1 MTASGT
7 VICGAVPPAACME
20 ERWLFPLAA
29 MAPKIG
35 MALAFNASGQL
46 AASATP
52 KYICLRAGSAVTAGT
67 VIPVL
72 RIDKG
77 MKFEACLDA
86 ATAFKAGT
94 VAQITSDG
102 LMVDADGSTGG
113 VFQIVEL
120 DGTAA
125 GSTVRG
131 YFTA

>member
-1 MTASGT
+1 MTEGFIPADSCEYA
-7 VICGAVPPAACME
+7 IEYLPAA
-20 ERWLFPLAA
+20 A
-29 MAPKIG
+29 MTPKIG

-52 KYICLRAGSAVTAGT
+52 KYICLRGSSAVTAGT

-72 RIDKG
+72 RIDRE

-86 ATAFKAGT
+86 VTAFKAGT
-94 VAQITSDG
+94 VAQITADG
-102 LMVDADGSTGG
+102 LKVDADGSTGG

>member
-1 MTASGT
+1 MTEGFIPADSCEYA
-7 VICGAVPPAACME
+7 IEYLPAA
-20 ERWLFPLAA
+20 A
-29 MAPKIG
+29 MTPKIG

-52 KYICLRAGSAVTAGT
+52 KYICLRGGSAGT

-72 RIDKG
+72 RIDRG

-86 ATAFKAGT
+86 VTAFKAGT
-94 VAQITSDG
+94 VAQITADG
-102 LMVDADGSTGG
+102 LKVDADGSTSG

>member
-1 MTASGT
+1 MTEGFIPADSCEYA
-7 VICGAVPPAACME
+7 IEYLPAA
-20 ERWLFPLAA
+20 A
-29 MAPKIG
+29 MTPKIG

-72 RIDKG
+72 RIEKG

-102 LMVDADGSTGG
+102 LKVDADGSTNG

-120 DGTAA
+120 DGTAE

>member
-1 MTASGT
+1 MTEGFIPADSCEYA
-7 VICGAVPPAACME
+7 IEYLPAA
-20 ERWLFPLAA
+20 A
-29 MAPKIG
+29 MIPKIG

-52 KYICLRAGSAVTAGT
+52 KYICLRGGSAVAAGT

-72 RIDKG
+72 RIEHD

-86 ATAFKAGT
+86 VTAFKAGT
-94 VAQITSDG
+94 VAQITADG
-102 LMVDADGSTGG
+102 LKVDADGSTGG

-120 DGTAA
+120 DGTTA

>member
-1 MTASGT
+1 MTEGFIPADSCEYA
-7 VICGAVPPAACME
+7 IEYLPAA
-20 ERWLFPLAA
+20 A
-29 MAPKIG
+29 MTPKIG

-52 KYICLRAGSAVTAGT
+52 KYICLRGGSAVTAGT

-72 RIDKG
+72 RIEKG

-102 LMVDADGSTGG
+102 LKVDADGNTNG